1 MKKFILVF
9 YICTA
14 VMQLQGMQQIVN
26 IGGQSGWETVSVM
39 KGVSLSSGSKAY
51 PDMVLQ
57 SSRYHVDKNTDLL
70 MHFDTRID
78 DAANRYKT
86 KSGTVRI
93 SHRYTAMG
101 TGSGVFTN
109 DGQGIQLV
117 PKKDSYFAPGNTGD
131 SFSMEFWLNPAYAAD
146 NEEIISFRSSRKNR
160 KNEIVPQEVTCYI
173 EGRRLK
179 WTFKNF
185 FFDPVHFTS
194 SVTLKGEDT
203 IIPEEWH
210 HHMLVFHSSNGLL
223 EYYMDNKLEGITY
236 ATASGTDDNAPLV
249 PLIGAI
255 IQGKFLL
262 GKNFTGFMD
271 ELRIEKKIVDKP
283 VLSEFQNSSGSF
295 TTKLIDMGR
304 GGSKLEKIHVDAD
317 IPDNSTI
324 LSYYRV
330 YSDFR
335 QTLQSAP
342 PWEPFRPGTFITKM
356 NTGRFFEIRL
366 KMYANGSGTLSPEI
380 HSIQTVYDKN
390 LPPLAPLSVKA
401 VPGNGSITLY
411 WKNIGEADIQGYLIY
426 YGTKSGVYFGA
437 DAQEGTSPISVSGVT
452 YTLHGLTNGTLYY
465 FAVAAFDKAGVSYP
479 GAFSKEISIRPGIN

>member
-1 MKKFILVF
+1 
-9 YICTA
+9 
-14 VMQLQGMQQIVN
+14 
-26 IGGQSGWETVSVM
+26 
-39 KGVSLSSGSKAY
+39 
-51 PDMVLQ
+51 
-57 SSRYHVDKNTDLL
+57 
-70 MHFDTRID
+70 
-78 DAANRYKT
+78 
-86 KSGTVRI
+86 
-93 SHRYTAMG
+93 
-101 TGSGVFTN
+101 
-109 DGQGIQLV
+109 
-117 PKKDSYFAPGNTGD
+117 
-131 SFSMEFWLNPAYAAD
+131 
-146 NEEIISFRSSRKNR
+146 
-160 KNEIVPQEVTCYI
+160 
-173 EGRRLK
+173 
-179 WTFKNF
+179 
-185 FFDPVHFTS
+185 
-194 SVTLKGEDT
+194 
-203 IIPEEWH
+203 
-210 HHMLVFHSSNGLL
+210 
-223 EYYMDNKLEGITY
+223 
-236 ATASGTDDNAPLV
+236 
-249 PLIGAI
+249 
-255 IQGKFLL
+255 
-262 GKNFTGFMD
+262 
-271 ELRIEKKIVDKP
+271 
-283 VLSEFQNSSGSF
+283 
-295 TTKLIDMGR
+295 MGR